1 MRIAV
6 LGAGNMGTLLAA
18 KLSFNN
24 DVTLFTSNSLQS
36 NIIDVYDKNE
46 KLLFKSQ
53 KINISINNFDKLTD
67 NDMIYVTYPSNI
79 WAQKQNEISNYIRS
93 GTYVVFVP
101 AMGGKEYISNVVRNQ
116 SKIIGFQRVPYIS
129 RIKEKGKSVYMLDK
143 KSSIY
148 ISGIEVDNDNIIK
161 IIEKDFGIECYY
173 IENYLNL
180 TLTPSNPILHT
191 SRLYAMFNQTIE
203 YDYVPY
209 FYRDWDIYSS
219 QILFACDDELQQICK
234 SLNNINLSYV
244 KSLKLHYESYN
255 EQQLVDKM
263 KSIESFKQIKAPMLK
278 KGERFYPDY
287 DSRYFTEDFPYGLLI
302 IKGFAVICNVDTPC
316 IDKIIEWEQSMVG
329 KEYLVNGKLAGANL
343 DETGIPQNY
352 GIKTK
357 EDIYK
362 IYCRKLGVKFD
373 ASNNV
378 SGRKR

>member
-36 NIIDVYDKNE
+36 NIIDVYDQNE

-53 KINISINNFDKLTD
+53 KINVSINNFDKLTD

-93 GTYVVFVP
+93 GAYVVFVP

-148 ISGIEVDNDNIIK
+148 ISGIEVDNDNIINV
-161 IIEKDFGIECYY
+161 IEKDFGIECYY

-191 SRLYAMFNQTIE
+191 SRLYAMFNQNIE

-263 KSIESFKQIKAPMLK
+263 KSIDTTTTAKRKSSVQATAVSAATDRSILSQTAKQTQL
-278 KGERFYPDY
+278 
-287 DSRYFTEDFPYGLLI
+287 SRS
-302 IKGFAVICNVDTPC
+302 A
-316 IDKIIEWEQSMVG
+316 Q
-329 KEYLVNGKLAGANL
+329 
-343 DETGIPQNY
+343 
-352 GIKTK
+352 
-357 EDIYK
+357 
-362 IYCRKLGVKFD
+362 
-373 ASNNV
+373 
-378 SGRKR
+378 